1 MPVTAVQQRPTDA
14 GLDRSPCVAAPPY
27 AKSPAPPLTKSQV
40 DALWTEYRRTGDR
53 KLRDRLIMR
62 YEPLVKRIASSQ
74 PRSWSSSDVEDFISC
89 GLIQLI
95 CALDRYDPAFG
106 SSPESF
112 LATRILGAMR
122 DHMRMLDW
130 APRSVRRDERRLRAV
145 RLELTAI
152 HGRRPTPTEIADALG
167 TAQPDIVKHEQRL
180 IQAEIASLNEI
191 VDDPAGIEDPETSDV
206 CDLVERVDVLHS
218 ADLRSDPSQAAGRA
232 EGRARFRAAF
242 DALPTRQREVIVLL
256 YVKELTLQEA
266 GDALG
271 VSDSRISQIH
281 KATREALRRALRND
295 EPRLGD
301 AGTTGQRPLLRPVAV
316 SA

>member
-1 MPVTAVQQRPTDA
+1 V
-14 GLDRSPCVAAPPY
+14 S
-27 AKSPAPPLTKSQV
+27 
-40 DALWTEYRRTGDR
+40 YRRTGDR
-53 KLRDRLIMR
+53 RLRDRLIMR
-62 YEPLVKRIASSQ
+62 YEPLVRRIAAGQ
-74 PRSWSSSDVEDFISC
+74 PHSWSSSDVEDFISC

-106 SSPESF
+106 STPESY
-112 LATRILGAMR
+112 LAIRILGAMR
-122 DHMRMLDW
+122 DHMRTLDW

-152 HGRRPTPTEIADALG
+152 HGRRPTPTEVADTLG
-167 TAQPDIVKHEQRL
+167 SARPDIVRHEQRL

-191 VDDPAGIEDPETSDV
+191 VDDPEGLEDPETSGV
-206 CDLVERVDVLHS
+206 CELVERIDVLHS
-218 ADLRSDPSQAAGRA
+218 ADLRSDPLQAAGTS
-232 EGRARFRAAF
+232 EGRARLRAAV

-256 YVKELTLQEA
+256 YVKELTLQET

-281 KATREALRRALRND
+281 RAARDALRQALCSD
-295 EPRLGD
+295 EPTLAD
-301 AGTTGQRPLLRPVAV
+301 AIATGQSPPLPPVAV